1 MTGDFFFHYTS
12 FEGFKGILCGHEHN
26 DLCFHLSH
34 SQDMND
40 NKEITL
46 GNRVV
51 ENICS
56 RFPNLPLI
64 PQRATSI
71 DNCFILSLSEK
82 INFSQMEHK
91 YGPIALKMERQNNRL
106 LNDVSFDECIYVTS
120 DSLLDIEEKYIE
132 KIQMCLDSTVLSSKM
147 NLFDYSWELILLPFY
162 LKSKEK
168 WSGENEWRV
177 VENAQD
183 GQVVYQKIN
192 SKGKKIRYIERTM
205 NHNTLKGVFIS
216 KSVSIEQEKEIN
228 EILSSLSYSF
238 KAKRVE

>member
-12 FEGFKGILCGHEHN
+12 FKGFKGILCGHEHN

-40 NKEITL
+40 NKEIAL
-46 GNRVV
+46 GNRIV

-91 YGPIALKMERQNNRL
+91 YGPIALKMEQQEKSL
-106 LNDVSFDECIYVTS
+106 LSKDNFMNCNYVTKQ
-120 DSLLDIEEKYIE
+120 DLLDIERRY
-132 KIQMCLDSTVLSSKM
+132 V
-147 NLFDYSWELILLPFY
+147 ELIQTCLNSVFLLSIYSLVLICLPFY
-162 LKSKEK
+162 LKSKEE

-177 VENAQD
+177 VENAQE
-183 GQVVYQKIN
+183 QKGEVISLKTN
-192 SKGKKIRYIERTM
+192 SEGKKIRYIERTM

>member
-12 FEGFKGILCGHEHN
+12 FEGFKGILCGHEDN
-26 DLCFHLSH
+26 KLCFHLSH

-40 NKEITL
+40 NKEIAL

-64 PQRATSI
+64 PLRATSI

-82 INFSQMEHK
+82 INSSQMEDK
-91 YGPIALKMERQNNRL
+91 YGPIALKIAQQDNFKNC
-106 LNDVSFDECIYVTS
+106 NYVTQK
-120 DSLLDIEEKYIE
+120 DLLDIEKQYVE
-132 KIQMCLDSTVLSSKM
+132 KIQTCSESTDISYKS
-147 NLFDYSWELILLPFY
+147 NLISYSWELILLPFY

-192 SKGKKIRYIERTM
+192 SKGKKIRYIECPM
-205 NHNTLKGVFIS
+205 KHNTLKGVHIS
-216 KSVSIEQEKEIN
+216 KSVSVEQEKEIN

>member
-1 MTGDFFFHYTS
+1 MFEDNLKYYNKAKYHIEQYKSDYTNAIS
-12 FEGFKGILCGHEHN
+12 LRLNFVKDENGFRVNTAIREMVVFAPHN
-26 DLCFHLSH
+26 VIKDPPFT
-34 SQDMND
+34 
-40 NKEITL
+40 K
-46 GNRVV
+46 
-51 ENICS
+51 
-56 RFPNLPLI
+56 
-64 PQRATSI
+64 
-71 DNCFILSLSEK
+71 
-82 INFSQMEHK
+82 
-91 YGPIALKMERQNNRL
+91 
-106 LNDVSFDECIYVTS
+106 
-120 DSLLDIEEKYIE
+120 LDILTCRNLLIYMEQELQK
-132 KIQMCLDSTVLSSKM
+132 KLM
-147 NLFDYSWELILLPFY
+147 NLFHYSWELILLPFY

-238 KAKRVE
+238 KAKRIE

>member
-1 MTGDFFFHYTS
+1 MTGDFFLHYTS
-12 FEGFKGILCGHEHN
+12 FDGFKGILCGHEDN
-26 DLCFHLSH
+26 KLCFHLSH

-40 NKEITL
+40 NKEIAL
-46 GNRVV
+46 GNRIV

-91 YGPIALKMERQNNRL
+91 YGPIALKMEQQEKSL
-106 LNDVSFDECIYVTS
+106 LSKDNFMNCNYVTKQ
-120 DSLLDIEEKYIE
+120 DLLDIERRY
-132 KIQMCLDSTVLSSKM
+132 V
-147 NLFDYSWELILLPFY
+147 ELIQTCLNSVFLLSIYSLVLICLPFY
-162 LKSKEK
+162 LKSKEE

-177 VENAQD
+177 VENAQE
-183 GQVVYQKIN
+183 QKGEVISLKTN
-192 SKGKKIRYIERTM
+192 SEGKKIRYIERTM